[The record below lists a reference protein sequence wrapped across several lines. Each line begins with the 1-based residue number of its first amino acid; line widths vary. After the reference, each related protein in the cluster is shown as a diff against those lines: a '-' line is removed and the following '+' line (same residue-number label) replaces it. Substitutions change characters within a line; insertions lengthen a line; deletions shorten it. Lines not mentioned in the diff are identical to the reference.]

1 MNNRRSGVL
10 LHITSL
16 PSPWGIGDLGPEAR
30 KFADFLFEARQ
41 CLWQVLPLNPTLE
54 IYGSSPY
61 SSPSAF
67 AGNPLLISPEDLVRD
82 GVLDA
87 SDLGNLPF
95 RGNHRVDY
103 PRVAETKDRLLR
115 TAFHRHKDHLAQ
127 DAVFQEFCRRNSHW
141 LEDYATFMAVKRDY
155 DYAPWGDWPQEIR
168 DRQETALAGKKLDL
182 HPAVLE
188 HKYAQY
194 LFFRQWFALKDY
206 CNRRCIQIIGDMPI
220 YVSHDSADV
229 WANPR
234 FFKLDEGRKPRYVAG
249 VPPDYFSETGQL
261 WGNPVYCWDEME
273 KTEFRWW
280 VDRLEHNLILFDIL
294 RLDHFRGFVAYW
306 EVPGT
311 EKTAIGGRWVK
322 VPTRKLFDQFSRRFA
337 SLPIIAEDLGVIT
350 AEVREVMRTYGF
362 PGMKILLFAFGGD
375 VADNPYAPHSHTRD
389 SVVYTGTHDNNTVK
403 GWFRE
408 EAGPGEK
415 EALFSY
421 LGRVVGEE
429 EVADE
434 LVRLGMMSVARMSV
448 FPMQD
453 LLALDERARMNLPAV
468 THGNWEWRMDPRWL
482 SPDLVQRLSTMTR
495 LYGRC

>member
-1 MNNRRSGVL
+1 
-10 LHITSL
+10 
-16 PSPWGIGDLGPEAR
+16 
-30 KFADFLFEARQ
+30 
-41 CLWQVLPLNPTLE
+41 
-54 IYGSSPY
+54 
-61 SSPSAF
+61 
-67 AGNPLLISPEDLVRD
+67 
-82 GVLDA
+82 
-87 SDLGNLPF
+87 
-95 RGNHRVDY
+95 VDY

-155 DYAPWGDWPQEIR
+155 DHAPWGDWPQEIR
-168 DRQETALAGKKLDL
+168 DRQETALAGKRLDL

-188 HKYAQY
+188 HKYVQY

-229 WANPR
+229 WSNPR
-234 FFKLDEGRKPRYVAG
+234 FFKLNEGRKPEYVAG

-273 KTEFRWW
+273 KTKFRWW
-280 VDRLEHNLILFDIL
+280 VNRLEHNLLLFDIL

-311 EKTAIGGRWVK
+311 EKTAISGRWVK

-350 AEVREVMRTYGF
+350 AEVREVMRIYGF

-403 GWFRE
+403 GWFAKKPAQGKR
-408 EAGPGEK
+408 K
-415 EALFSY
+415 LFS
-421 LGRVVGEE
+421 LILAGCGGGRG
-429 EVADE
+429 
-434 LVRLGMMSVARMSV
+434 
-448 FPMQD
+448 
-453 LLALDERARMNLPAV
+453 LPTSWCAS
-468 THGNWEWRMDPRWL
+468 G
-482 SPDLVQRLSTMTR
+482 
-495 LYGRC
+495 